1 MATPAKAVTANR
13 LNDGEVVYLDA
24 TGNWAESLEES
35 KFVTEKGEAADPL
48 ALGERSVAERVVLDP
63 YLFDVTIENDVVTPV
78 KKREYIRA
86 NGPTVRLDL
95 GKQASADQVE
105 FKEAS

>member
-13 LNDGEVVYLDA
+13 LDDGEVVYLDA
-24 TGNWAESLEES
+24 AGNWAESLESS
-35 KFVTEKGEAADPL
+35 KFVTEKDEAASLL
-48 ALGERSVAERVVLDP
+48 AQGEKSVADRVVLDP
-63 YLFDVTIENDVVTPV
+63 YLFDVTIENGVATPV

-95 GKQASADQVE
+95 GKQAGTEQVQ

>member
-1 MATPAKAVTANR
+1 MATPAQAVTANR

-24 TGNWAESLEES
+24 AGNWAESLENS
-35 KFVTEKGEAADPL
+35 KFVTEKDEAAALL
-48 ALGERSVAERVVLDP
+48 AQSEKSVIDRIVLDP
-63 YLFDVTIENDVVTPV
+63 YLFDVTIENNVATPV

-95 GKQASADQVE
+95 GKQADSEQVQ
-105 FKEAS
+105 FKQAS